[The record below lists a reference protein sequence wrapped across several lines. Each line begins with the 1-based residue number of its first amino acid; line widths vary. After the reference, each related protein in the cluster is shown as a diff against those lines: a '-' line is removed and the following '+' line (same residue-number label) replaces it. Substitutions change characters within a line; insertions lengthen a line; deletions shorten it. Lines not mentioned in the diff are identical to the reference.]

1 MDINNHEQQINQ
13 LSGNEKFNYIISL
26 SDESTR
32 IDIKELL
39 KVGKI
44 SSQSYSD
51 ATDRICRHGNFK
63 DQYKFYYAD
72 SSTNEI
78 AYTDKSNYK
87 ICVLDYDYF
96 IQKFKYYIYEN
107 KIDMKENQALLDY
120 IQKKFNKI

>member
-1 MDINNHEQQINQ
+1 MKNNVIVVVDTIQFLKLKKDYLFDDKSI
-13 LSGNEKFNYIISL
+13 
-26 SDESTR
+26 R

-51 ATDRICRHGNFK
+51 ATNRICRYGNFK

-96 IQKFKYYIYEN
+96 IQKFKY
-107 KIDMKENQALLDY
+107 
-120 IQKKFNKI
+120 